1 MGDAMTEPRE
11 GQFFKEMDK
20 SSYKKVVIAFLHK
33 DFDSYLLQL
42 RDFKPSII
50 YPGHWGAFGG
60 AVEKG
65 ESPEAAMNRELME
78 EIGYS
83 PEEFNFF
90 GKDYKVQHEVK
101 INVFMFYSSMNIS
114 PVKLNLTEG
123 TDLGMF
129 TKKEILSKHLYS
141 KKLGKAFPIV
151 PLLSEMFD
159 EFFEYIDKNI
169 KPN

>member
-1 MGDAMTEPRE
+1 
-11 GQFFKEMDK
+11 MDK

-42 RDFKPSII
+42 RDFKSSII

-60 AVEKG
+60 SIEKG
-65 ESPEAAMNRELME
+65 ESPEIAINRELIE

-83 PEEFNFF
+83 PEKINFF
-90 GKDYKVQHEVK
+90 RKDYKVQHELK
-101 INVFMFYSSMNIS
+101 LNTFMFYSNMNIS
-114 PVKLNLTEG
+114 HTKLNLTEG

-129 TKKEILSKHLYS
+129 TKNEILSKHLYS
-141 KKLGKAFPIV
+141 QKLGESFPIV

-159 EFFEYIDKNI
+159 EFFEYVDKNI
-169 KPN
+169 KVL

>member
-1 MGDAMTEPRE
+1 
-11 GQFFKEMDK
+11 MDK

-33 DFDSYLLQL
+33 DYDSYLLQL
-42 RDFKPSII
+42 RDFKSSII

-60 AVEKG
+60 GIEKG
-65 ESPEAAMNRELME
+65 ESPETAINRELIE

-90 GKDYKVQHEVK
+90 REDYKVQHRIK
-101 INVFMFYSSMNIS
+101 LNVFMFYSSMNIS
-114 PVKLNLTEG
+114 PANLNLTEG

-129 TKKEILSKHLYS
+129 TKKEIMSKHLYS
-141 KKLGKAFPIV
+141 QKLGKAFPIV

-159 EFFEYIDKNI
+159 EFFEYIEKNI
-169 KPN
+169 KVF